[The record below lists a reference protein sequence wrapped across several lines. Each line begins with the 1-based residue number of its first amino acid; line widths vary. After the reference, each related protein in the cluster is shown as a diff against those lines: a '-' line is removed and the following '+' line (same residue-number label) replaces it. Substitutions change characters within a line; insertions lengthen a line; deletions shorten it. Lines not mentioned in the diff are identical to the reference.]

1 MPFELERFF
10 DACDGAPLKPL
21 TESRC
26 AAVALIFVDGADGHE
41 LCFVKRQVYPGD
53 PWSGQM
59 ALPGGKRNPEDTTP
73 HDVAR
78 REAFE
83 EVGVT
88 LSDADLVGMMP
99 RMTAGAGGV
108 REPLPVY
115 PVLYRLHGPGPRITI
130 GDELAEGHWISLRH
144 LWNRENWSS
153 MEWRGGEFAGIQHG
167 ERVIWGFTLSLL
179 TRLADIAEAP
189 ISDVYNYI

>member
-1 MPFELERFF
+1 MSSNGF

-99 RMTAGAGGV
+99 RMTAV
-108 REPLPVY
+108 PVACASATGL
-115 PVLYRLHGPGPRITI
+115 VLYRLHGLDRITI
-130 GDELAEGHWISLRH
+130 GDGVAEDTGFRFGICGIGRTG
-144 LWNRENWSS
+144 RRWSGAAVS
-153 MEWRGGEFAGIQHG
+153 SPAYSTASG
-167 ERVIWGFTLSLL
+167 
-179 TRLADIAEAP
+179 
-189 ISDVYNYI
+189 

>member
-1 MPFELERFF
+1 
-10 DACDGAPLKPL
+10 
-21 TESRC
+21 
-26 AAVALIFVDGADGHE
+26 
-41 LCFVKRQVYPGD
+41 
-53 PWSGQM
+53 M

-108 REPLPVY
+108 REMA
-115 PVLYRLHGPGPRITI
+115 RLISPAKAFLAGT
-130 GDELAEGHWISLRH
+130 GDR
-144 LWNRENWSS
+144 
-153 MEWRGGEFAGIQHG
+153 
-167 ERVIWGFTLSLL
+167 
-179 TRLADIAEAP
+179 AP
-189 ISDVYNYI
+189 ATA